1 MRVVI
6 VSHDTFWP
14 LRGGGGIRVYW
25 VAKSFIKKNCD
36 VSVIAP
42 ILHTEGLKKEFD
54 SVHIMTIGR
63 WTRFVK
69 FKEIVYIFM
78 MMKMLIRLFLR
89 KYDLIYAHNAVA
101 GLPSVLAGKL
111 MGIPVIYDM
120 DDLLTGY
127 SRNWF
132 VYHFGSIMEKV
143 IAQWSDITI
152 VVSKGAKKWC
162 TQNGINRT
170 VIVRHGVDLRLFHLK
185 NQERKYITFTG
196 GMEVNDGLLLIPLA
210 AQDILK
216 EFPNI
221 VFMFVGNGKDM
232 NRLIQLVEN
241 LHLTSHFIFKGW
253 MDHVKIPDI
262 LAQSKIGLITS
273 LKVSATEFSSP
284 LRSYEYMASEL
295 PFVAPDLEGILEQ
308 VEESRAGIIFKN
320 GNAKDLA
327 KAVLKL
333 LHDDNLCKTLG
344 RNGRCYV
351 TQYGDWMKNA
361 DKICEISEGFVN

>member
-1 MRVVI
+1 MRVAV

-25 VAKSFIKKNCD
+25 VTKSFIKRKYD

-42 ILHTEGLKKEFD
+42 ILHQYGLKKEFD
-54 SVHIMTIGR
+54 PIHIMAIGK
-63 WTRFVK
+63 WTRFAR

-78 MMKMLIRLFLR
+78 MMRMLIRLLSQ
-89 KYDLIYAHNAVA
+89 KYDIIYAHNAVA
-101 GLPSVLAGKL
+101 GLPSVLIGKL

-127 SRNWF
+127 SRNRF
-132 VYHFGSIMEKV
+132 VYHFGSVIEKV
-143 IAQWSDITI
+143 IAQWSDVTI
-152 VVSKGAKKWC
+152 VVSKSAKKWC
-162 TQNGINRT
+162 TQHGIDRT
-170 VIVRHGVDLRLFHLK
+170 EIVRHGVDLRLFYPK

-216 EFPNI
+216 EFPDV
-221 VFMFVGNGKDM
+221 VFMFVGDGKDI

-241 LHLTSHFIFKGW
+241 LHLTRHFIFHRW
-253 MDHVKIPDI
+253 MDHIKIPNI
-262 LAQSKIGLITS
+262 LARSKIGLITS

-308 VEESRAGIIFKN
+308 VEESGAGIIFNN

-327 KAVLKL
+327 RAVLKL
-333 LHDDNLCKTLG
+333 LHDDELCKTLG
-344 RNGRCYV
+344 RNGRSYV

-361 DKICEISEGFVN
+361 DKICEVSEAFVN